1 MGGPDD
7 EEAAETVPGEEL
19 ASSDAL
25 TEQRRQQHE
34 QRMWQQQVQQY
45 QQQQLQQ
52 ALLAYLQQS
61 QHDVQQHAQEAAE
74 WRLRAQ
80 AAEGRLH
87 ALAPLVRVTCATSE
101 KILDRLAQATSLADL
116 SDLSRM
122 AFEVRTTMMSA
133 EEKMAGMTTTSGGSK
148 GSTLPKIGPGFA
160 TGGRGG
166 GGGGGGGVQG
176 SRTDRFSDAHS
187 IYKTAALK
195 TPGVGEYEAA
205 AAIDKLKGG
214 SFSESSSRGNS
225 AFRSRQPQQPRP
237 RAVPREPTASHRPA
251 ARVPQGRTSTQTP
264 PSRGAGAGSPGRPRD
279 RNGAAAAAAHRD
291 FAPSLTPY
299 PSSFSGYQMVPWPSA
314 FHQPVASWITGP
326 AHGQFL
332 PAPR

>member
-1 MGGPDD
+1 MDD
-7 EEAAETVPGEEL
+7 EKAAEAVPGEEL

-34 QRMWQQQVQQY
+34 QQMWQQQVQQF

-133 EEKMAGMTTTSGGSK
+133 EGMTGMTKVSGGSK
-148 GSTLPKIGPGFA
+148 GSTLPKIGLGFA
-160 TGGRGG
+160 TGGRGDGGGDG
-166 GGGGGGGVQG
+166 GGGG
-176 SRTDRFSDAHS
+176 
-187 IYKTAALK
+187 
-195 TPGVGEYEAA
+195 
-205 AAIDKLKGG
+205 
-214 SFSESSSRGNS
+214 
-225 AFRSRQPQQPRP
+225 
-237 RAVPREPTASHRPA
+237 
-251 ARVPQGRTSTQTP
+251 
-264 PSRGAGAGSPGRPRD
+264 
-279 RNGAAAAAAHRD
+279 
-291 FAPSLTPY
+291 
-299 PSSFSGYQMVPWPSA
+299 
-314 FHQPVASWITGP
+314 
-326 AHGQFL
+326 
-332 PAPR
+332 